1 MHQNRRYFVQE
12 KKKKHFPLEKEEKR
26 DTKGRKRSLR
36 DSFLEP
42 TYSWAA
48 EWRDQESFFRGGKN
62 KKSARWVRGRGGI
75 NQRSDNKVAA
85 RLPLLSGDRPRF
97 SSPPG
102 VVGQDSVGGGSTPV
116 TVPAP
121 TLWS

>member
-1 MHQNRRYFVQE
+1 MIDASKSKIFRSR

-48 EWRDQESFFRGGKN
+48 EWRDQESFFRGGKT
-62 KKSARWVRGRGGI
+62 RRVRAGFA
-75 NQRSDNKVAA
+75 VAA
-85 RLPLLSGDRPRF
+85 ASIKGLIIRSQHGSRCYPEIG
-97 SSPPG
+97 PG
-102 VVGQDSVGGGSTPV
+102 FRRRRG
-116 TVPAP
+116 
-121 TLWS
+121 